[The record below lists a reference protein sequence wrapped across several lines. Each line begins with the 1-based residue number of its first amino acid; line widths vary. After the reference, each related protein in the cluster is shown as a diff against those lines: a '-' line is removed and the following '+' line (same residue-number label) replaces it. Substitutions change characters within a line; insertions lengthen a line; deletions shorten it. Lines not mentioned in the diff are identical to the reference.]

1 MFHRLNRNLLRGDRC
16 GTALES
22 ELRTGAAL
30 TALMLWVWR
39 LPLPDWLRWLLL
51 WLKNPHFVATV
62 AAVIINERGEVL
74 LFRHT
79 YRRDLP
85 WGLPG
90 GWLERSEDPDKAIE
104 REMMEEAGLTVR
116 VLYPLIV
123 GRDRNRRRLDVVY
136 IARLEGGAFRPSQEV
151 SEMRYFSAGALP
163 VLSNHTRD
171 IILMAMERVAQESG
185 GEWCGIN

>member
-1 MFHRLNRNLLRGDRC
+1 MFHRLNRNLLRGARR
-16 GTALES
+16 GAAVES
-22 ELRTGAAL
+22 GNRLGAAL

-51 WLKNPHFVATV
+51 WLKNPHFLATV

-79 YRRDLP
+79 YRRELP

-90 GWLERSEDPDKAIE
+90 GWLERNEDPDQAIE
-104 REMMEEAGLTVR
+104 REIMEEAGLTVR
-116 VLYPLIV
+116 VLYPLTV
-123 GRDRNRRRLDVVY
+123 GRDYYRRRLDVVY

-151 SEMRYFSAGALP
+151 VEMRFFAREELP
-163 VLSNHTRD
+163 ALSNHTRQ
-171 IILMAMERVAQESG
+171 IILMGFERVGLMREKDS
-185 GEWCGIN
+185 